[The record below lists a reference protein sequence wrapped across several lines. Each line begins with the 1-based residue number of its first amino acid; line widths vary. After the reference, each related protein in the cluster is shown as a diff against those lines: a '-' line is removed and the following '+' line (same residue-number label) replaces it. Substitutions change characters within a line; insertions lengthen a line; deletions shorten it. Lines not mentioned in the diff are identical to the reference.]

1 MLAFP
6 LGGIPRDRDPQW
18 TQIRAAMIRANPEF
32 RDAVYTPPGPGG
44 AKSPMK
50 DPPLIGPAYGR
61 LWEVIYHRPTTFSP
75 DQLVSLV
82 TAIRWDPPERLI
94 LYETPWLFIGGR
106 PRIFSRL
113 SPDLERII
121 ERQKKVDRSLA
132 GFKTGDTAFDRQWAF
147 YAYRSNPSRV
157 LREDPTRRLW
167 LQALADLRPG
177 RRDEM
182 PTIASL
188 GTVASIGVVVNDQE
202 ETVRLARTL
211 VQSFSGLLD
220 AVEQST
226 GNLPASTLPLTM
238 DLLPDGTGYPSPT
251 LRFTCASCGQVSHPK
266 FIPDF
271 HTEICSVCRKG
282 LYSS

>member
-6 LGGIPRDRDPQW
+6 LGGAPPDKDPQW
-18 TQIRAAMIRANPEF
+18 TQIRSAIIRANPEF
-32 RDAVYTPPGPGG
+32 RDATYTPPGPSG

-50 DPPLIGPAYGR
+50 DPPLLGPAYGR
-61 LWEVIYHRPTTFSP
+61 LWEVIYHRPTFFSP

-82 TAIRWDPPERLI
+82 TAIRWDEPERLV

-106 PRIFSRL
+106 PRIFTRL

-121 ERQKKVDRSLA
+121 ERQKKADRSLV
-132 GFKTGDTAFDRQWAF
+132 GFKTGDAEFDRQWAF
-147 YAYRSNPSRV
+147 YAYRSNPSQI
-157 LREDPTRRLW
+157 LGDPARRRW
-167 LQALADLRPG
+167 LQALADLRP
-177 RRDEM
+177 RRGDEM

-188 GTVASIGVVVNDQE
+188 GTTVSIGVVVNDTE
-202 ETVRLARTL
+202 ETVRQARTL
-211 VQSFSGLLD
+211 VQSFSQLLD

-251 LRFTCASCGQVSHPK
+251 LRFRCARCGQVSHPK
-266 FIPDF
+266 FLPDF
-271 HTEICSVCRKG
+271 HTEICAVCRKG
-282 LYSS
+282 LYNY